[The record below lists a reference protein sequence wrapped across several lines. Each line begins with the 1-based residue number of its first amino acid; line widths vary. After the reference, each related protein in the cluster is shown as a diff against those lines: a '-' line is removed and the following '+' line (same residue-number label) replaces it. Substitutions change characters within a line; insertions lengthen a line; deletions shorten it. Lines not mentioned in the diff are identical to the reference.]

1 MKVLARLLCVVA
13 ISLSFVPLS
22 LADSC
27 SGFSSTLNIS
37 DSQGSGPFG
46 EVCVT
51 LSGQTATITFTADT
65 GFEFLGVNMV
75 DVNINSTSFTTGSTI
90 TESPHPG
97 LASFGGPG
105 NVNGFGVL
113 NETINNFDGAHD
125 FETMVMFTIT
135 NTSMT
140 LWTTAADVLALN
152 SKGFD
157 AAAHVCELV
166 NNVCTGNTFFVGE
179 GTGNVAVPEPASLAL
194 LGTGLFGLA
203 GLIRKRIR

>member
-1 MKVLARLLCVVA
+1 MKVVTTCVLVA
-13 ISLSFVPLS
+13 AIAAWLVPLAA
-22 LADSC
+22 ADSC
-27 SGFSSTLNIS
+27 NGFSSILNIS

-46 EVCVT
+46 TVCVT
-51 LSGQTATITFTADT
+51 LAGQTATITFNAAS

-75 DVNINSTSFTTGSTI
+75 DVNLSTSNFTTGTI

-105 NVNGFGVL
+105 NVNGFGIL

-125 FETMVMFTIT
+125 YETMVSFTIT
-135 NTSMT
+135 SPDFTN
-140 LWTTAADVLALN
+140 ADTVLALN

-166 NNVCTGNTFFVGE
+166 NGKCTGNTFFVAE
-179 GTGNVAVPEPASLAL
+179 GTGTPSVPEPATLAL
-194 LGTGLFGLA
+194 LGTGLLGLA
-203 GLIRKRIR
+203 GSVRKRIKL